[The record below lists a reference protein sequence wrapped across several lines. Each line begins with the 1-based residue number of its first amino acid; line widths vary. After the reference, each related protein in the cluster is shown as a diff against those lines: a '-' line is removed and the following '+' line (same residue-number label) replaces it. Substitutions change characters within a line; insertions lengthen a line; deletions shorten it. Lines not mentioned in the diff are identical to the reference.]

1 MRTYRH
7 YRPRNVWIPVVLFA
21 AIGLGGLIGL
31 AWCASRGFDSEPPFP
46 VFVMLLVIAGI
57 NLALLGRSA
66 VEVQLQDDGHLSFRG
81 PLRSSRVAVLDIL
94 SLEPSQMSNG
104 GLFVLKHRH
113 GSLRF
118 DPRLNGMHELVAEL
132 KRLNPQMVVR
142 GI

>member
-1 MRTYRH
+1 M
-7 YRPRNVWIPVVLFA
+7 LLG

-31 AWCASRGFDSEPPFP
+31 AWSASRGFDTEPPFP
-46 VFVMLLVIAGI
+46 VFLMPLAIAGI
-57 NLALLGRSA
+57 NLALVGRSA
-66 VEVQLQDDGHLSFRG
+66 VEVQLLDDGHLSFRG
-81 PLRSSRVAVLDIL
+81 PLRRSRIAVMDII
-94 SLEPSQMSNG
+94 SLAPSEMSNG
-104 GLFVLKHRH
+104 GLFVLKHRQ